1 MTYLNAR
8 LLQKSGL
15 NRVAVDSLID
25 LKKDADEAAESSSY
39 GKGDPASYVARSDP
53 AGVFPAGNPATDL
66 TMNFYDPDGAQIA
79 QRVLRGTL
87 TTSAGTYAV
96 TNVSSSGLTTSYALT
111 GDGTDSVRA
120 DVQVTL
126 ASGKV
131 LSAAL
136 TWNAIDNSS
145 SGGTPS
151 AGGGK

>member
-1 MTYLNAR
+1 MTYINAR
-8 LLQKSGL
+8 LLRSLGFDQSS
-15 NRVAVDSLID
+15 VAAL
-25 LKKDADEAAESSSY
+25 LKLKQDADEAAESSSY

-53 AGVFPAGNPATDL
+53 SGNFPAGDPATDL
-66 TMNFYDPDGAQIA
+66 TMNFYDPDGVQIA

-96 TNVSSSGLTTSYALT
+96 TNVSSSGLTTSYVLT
-111 GDGTDSVRA
+111 GNATDSVRA